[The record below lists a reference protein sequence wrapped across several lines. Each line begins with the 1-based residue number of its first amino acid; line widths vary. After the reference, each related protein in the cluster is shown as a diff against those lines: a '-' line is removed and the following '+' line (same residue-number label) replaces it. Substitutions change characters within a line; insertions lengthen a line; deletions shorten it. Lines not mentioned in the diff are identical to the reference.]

1 MSMRGLAGIVT
12 SVLHILTKCGPATL
26 IRYPGALMYP
36 LDLCA
41 PRGNR
46 PIVLDATGQ
55 TMGADA
61 ARES

>member
-1 MSMRGLAGIVT
+1 MSMRGLARIAT
-12 SVLHILTKCGPATL
+12 SVLHILTKCGSARQSDP
-26 IRYPGALMYP
+26 PGALMYP

-46 PIVLDATGQ
+46 PIVLDVTGQ
-55 TMGADA
+55 TMGAGD